1 MTSKKRPQKVIG
13 IDIGSKTIKM
23 VEVLLSDRPTI
34 IKWASLDNTAGAGLP
49 VERSR
54 KELIKLI
61 KKCRK
66 NLKPTTSISS
76 LCLDDPTL
84 LVKELS
90 LPAMGQKELLENIRF
105 ELSEYFSNNL
115 SEFHFSYRYVKN
127 TNEIKGLTT
136 LLVAALPLALLSKYT
151 DMIQSSGLTLK
162 YIDVPANAISKL
174 LRRIKPNTGVD
185 FGSEIKEVLCI
196 ADIGG
201 RKIDVSIYE
210 DGNFVLN
217 KTSVINVDHN
227 PEDCLAAISQVI
239 DYYHRKNY
247 SLRVLKVMLIGG
259 GAYKE
264 GLSEFLSV
272 QIGLPVEAAKPDM
285 LTTFDKVPD
294 DFPVSIYFNAIG
306 AAMRED

>member
-13 IDIGSKTIKM
+13 IDIGSKMIKM
-23 VEVLLSDRPTI
+23 VEVLLSDRPTV
-34 IKWASLDNTAGAGLP
+34 IKWASLDYTAGAGLP

-127 TNEIKGLTT
+127 TNEIKDLISV
-136 LLVAALPLALLSKYT
+136 LVAAVPVALLRRYT
-151 DMIQSSGLTLK
+151 DIVKSAGLNVK
-162 YIDVPANAISKL
+162 YIDVPPNAISKL
-174 LRRIKPNTGVD
+174 VRRIKIDSPDD
-185 FGSEIKEVLCI
+185 FYSNQKEALCVV
-196 ADIGG
+196 DIGAQ
-201 RKIDVSIYE
+201 KIDISIYE
-210 DGNFVLN
+210 DGNYIVGRTDRIDGALEPEVVL
-217 KTSVINVDHN
+217 SA
-227 PEDCLAAISQVI
+227 LSQMI
-239 DYYHRKNY
+239 EYNNRKNY
-247 SLRVLKVMLIGG
+247 ALRIAKILLIGG
-259 GAYKE
+259 GAYTE
-264 GLSEFLSV
+264 GLSEYLSE
-272 QIGLPVEAAKPDM
+272 QIGLLVEVVRPDM
-285 LTTFDKVPD
+285 FGLIHSTSEC
-294 DFPVSIYFNAIG
+294 FPAALYFNALG
-306 AAMRED
+306 AAIRED

>member
-1 MTSKKRPQKVIG
+1 
-13 IDIGSKTIKM
+13 M

-151 DMIQSSGLTLK
+151 DMIQSSGFRLK
-162 YIDVPANAISKL
+162 HIDVPANAISKL
-174 LRRIKPNTGVD
+174 LRRIKPNTGMD
-185 FGSEIKEVLCI
+185 FGIEIKEVLCI

-210 DGNFVLN
+210 EGNYVLN
-217 KTSVINVDHN
+217 RTSAINGEHN

-247 SLRVLKVMLIGG
+247 SLRVSKVMLIGG

-285 LTTFDKVPD
+285 LTTFDKVPE
-294 DFPVSIYFNAIG
+294 DFPVSLYFNALG
-306 AAMRED
+306 AAIRED